1 MIRERIGRD
10 AIYRTEEN
18 AVCYKII
25 GSKLS
30 QAFVRKRT
38 EGDLTA
44 PRIIGNVSG

>member
-1 MIRERIGRD
+1 MIRDRIGRD

-18 AVCYKII
+18 AVCRKII
-25 GSKLS
+25 KLS